1 MKERDDPVCVGF
13 SLLILTVHM
22 EWLVVSDYHVMH
34 IAA

>member
-1 MKERDDPVCVGF
+1 MKERDDPVCVEF

-22 EWLVVSDYHVMH
+22 AWLVVSDYHVMH